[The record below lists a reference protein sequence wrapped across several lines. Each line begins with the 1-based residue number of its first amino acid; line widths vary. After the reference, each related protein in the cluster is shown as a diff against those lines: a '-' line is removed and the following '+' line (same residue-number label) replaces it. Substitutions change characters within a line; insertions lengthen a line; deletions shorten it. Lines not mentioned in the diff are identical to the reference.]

1 LVIIVDVEKGVLA
14 ENFVLKIVHNEG
26 TGIEIGCR
34 LFVEFAKDTWER
46 IRITRA
52 KVVDLE

>member
-1 LVIIVDVEKGVLA
+1 MFAESFVIK
-14 ENFVLKIVHNEG
+14 FVNNER

-34 LFVEFAKDTWER
+34 LFVEFAKDTWEC